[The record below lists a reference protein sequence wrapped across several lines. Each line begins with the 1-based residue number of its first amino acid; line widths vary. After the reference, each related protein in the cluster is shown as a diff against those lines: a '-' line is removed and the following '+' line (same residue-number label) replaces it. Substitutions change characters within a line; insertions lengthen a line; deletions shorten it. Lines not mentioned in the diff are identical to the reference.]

1 MPVTVESLAL
11 EVAHAFEP
19 LQDRL
24 AAGEVRT
31 LFAELG
37 MPTPDVVLAVPG
49 VVSAI
54 GDTASAVGT
63 LPAKIEDLVDAI
75 EDGDA
80 APIVAALVALT
91 PVITSVSTA
100 VDRIADAVDAAAS
113 GAAAADIQAFAAA
126 LPERLVGYLVAH
138 HLERR
143 HPVVAGVAE
152 LLGLLERRAFPATG
166 TVSAYVERRLR
177 LDRLGDLL
185 EDPLA
190 VLAAEYRW
198 GAADL
203 RWEELL
209 DRLAR
214 FANSV
219 ARVAFVQPGTGGGP
233 PVLRIFMV
241 DLGPTDDPVP
251 GIRASTRVDIA
262 RQLDI
267 EIPLRPGLAL
277 DVGLSGDL
285 HGGAAIDLLPPGEL
299 RVDPPATTAEVS
311 GRARIGV
318 SVTGT
323 GGAPLTLLGIAGGS
337 GLQADKLRATV
348 GSDLTWDLAAGRA
361 NGDVLVEVAV
371 EDGAVVIDL
380 SGADGFLAAILPDG
394 GLRVPFDLLAGW
406 SSSRGLYFE
415 GGAGLAID
423 IPIDVELGPIKLQ
436 LLHLGF
442 TISPDALELEASGA
456 VGAKLGPFALAVER
470 MGTTAALTFP
480 AGGGNLGPA
489 DLDFAFKPPS
499 GIGLALDA
507 GVVKGGGYLYLDPDK
522 GEYAGI
528 LELAFGPVSIKAIG
542 ILTTRL
548 PGGADG
554 WALLLMVF
562 GEFTPIQLGYGFT
575 LNGVGGVIGLQHGV
589 SIEALQSGLR
599 TGVLDSVLFPRDPVA
614 NAPTL
619 IGQLR
624 VVFPIVPRALT
635 VGPALK
641 LGWSTPALV
650 TLSLGIVLQFD
661 DVLGSGPGSPSF
673 TRVVLLGQLKVQ
685 VPPVDELG
693 IDAPALIH
701 LQVDI
706 VGAYDVPDQALS
718 VDAVLRDSHV
728 ALLPITG
735 SLVVR
740 ARFGDDPTFIL
751 AVGGFHPRFT
761 DLPPGLPPQ
770 DRVGIQLVYG
780 IVTVRIVGYVAITS
794 NTFQT
799 GAEAS
804 LVAAGG
810 GFRVEA
816 YLGFDALFV
825 FSPVFHFEIDFRVGA
840 SVRYKSISLA
850 SLTVRGTLSG
860 PGRWEVD
867 GHASISLWLFSVDI
881 DFEVGWGEAAAPA
894 LPGVRVADQIVA
906 ALSAPES
913 WHAEL
918 PGSDPLVTL
927 RTVEAGTDVLAHPL
941 SSLVGVQKV
950 VPLGIDIVRVGKSA
964 PTDGNRFDITGA
976 TIGPGGAGGGETIG
990 FRDEHF
996 ARGEYLDLTEE
1007 EKLSTPSFERFRA
1020 GVTVATDDYGVPAS
1034 AVVFEPEWETLY
1046 LRQDEPV
1053 ERHVV
1058 PARSLVL
1065 QAALGAVAQSSI
1077 HADRRLAATKVAVSV
1092 GSAGFTVASAT
1103 ADVTVA
1109 AGFATFTEAAQASA
1123 KATGATYV
1131 ADLAEREVRP

>member
-1 MPVTVESLAL
+1 MAVTVESLAL
-11 EVAHAFEP
+11 EVARAFEP
-19 LQDRL
+19 LKDRL
-24 AAGEVRT
+24 AAGDVET

-37 MPTPDVVLAVPG
+37 MPAPDVVLAAGG
-49 VVSAI
+49 VVDAI
-54 GDTASAVGT
+54 DDLTTAADD
-63 LPAKIEDLVDAI
+63 LPPKIEQLVDAI
-75 EDGDA
+75 DDGEP
-80 APIVAALVALT
+80 APIVVALTALT
-91 PVITSVSTA
+91 PVITSVTTA
-100 VDRIADAVDAAAS
+100 VDRIAAAVRSAAS
-113 GAAAADIQAFAAA
+113 GAASGDIQEFATA
-126 LPERLVGYLVAH
+126 LPERLVGYLVGQY
-138 HLERR
+138 LERR

-152 LLGLLERRAFPATG
+152 LLGLLERRAVAATG
-166 TVSAYVERRLR
+166 TTPAYVERKLR
-177 LDRLGDLL
+177 LDLLGDLL
-185 EDPLA
+185 DDPLA
-190 VLAAEYRW
+190 SVAETYHW

-203 RWEELL
+203 LWDELL

-219 ARVAFVQPGTGGGP
+219 AKVAFVQPGAGGGP

-241 DLGPTDDPVP
+241 DLGPTDDAVP
-251 GIRASTRVDIA
+251 GIRASTRVDMA
-262 RQLDI
+262 RKLDV

-277 DVGLSGDL
+277 DVGLAGDI
-285 HGGAAIDLLPPGEL
+285 HAGAAIDLMPPGEL
-299 RVDPPATTAEVS
+299 RIDPPATTAEVS

-318 SVTGT
+318 AATGV
-323 GGAPLTLLGIAGGS
+323 GGAPVTLLGIAGGS
-337 GLQADKLRATV
+337 GLQAQRLRASI
-348 GSDLTWDLAAGRA
+348 GSDVHWNVAAGQA
-361 NGDVLVEVAV
+361 TGDVLVEVAV

-380 SGADGFLAAILPDG
+380 SGADGFLSAILPDG
-394 GLRVPFDLLAGW
+394 GLRVPFDILAGW
-406 SSSRGLYFE
+406 SSTRGLYFE

-442 TISPDALELEASGA
+442 TISPDGLVLEASGA

-470 MGTTAALTFP
+470 MGTTASLTFP
-480 AGGGNLGPA
+480 AAGGNLGPA

-507 GVVKGGGYLYLDPDK
+507 AVVKGGGYLFLDPDK

-528 LELAFGPVSIKAIG
+528 LELSFGPISIKAIG
-542 ILTTRL
+542 ILTTKL
-548 PGGADG
+548 PGGGDG

-562 GEFTPIQLGYGFT
+562 GEFTAVQLGFGFT

-589 SIEALQSGLR
+589 SIDALQSGLR

-641 LGWSTPALV
+641 ISWSTPALV
-650 TLSLGIVLQFD
+650 TLSLGVILQFD
-661 DVLGSGPGSPSF
+661 DVLGSGPRSPSF
-673 TRVVLLGQLKVQ
+673 ARVVLLGQLKVQ

-693 IDAPALIH
+693 IDAPPLIQ

-706 VGAYDVPDQALS
+706 VGAYEVSEKALS

-740 ARFGDDPTFIL
+740 AGFGANPTFIL
-751 AVGGFHPRFT
+751 AVGGFHPRFY
-761 DLPPGLPPQ
+761 DLPPGIPPQ
-770 DRVGIQLVYG
+770 ERVGIQLAYG

-816 YLGFDALFV
+816 YLGFDALFI
-825 FSPVFHFEIDFRVGA
+825 FQPFHFEIDFRVGA
-840 SVRYKSISLA
+840 SVRYRSISLA
-850 SLTVRGTLSG
+850 SLQVRGTLSG

-867 GHASISLWLFSVDI
+867 GHATISLLFFDVGI
-881 DFEVGWGEAAAPA
+881 DFEVAWGEAASPA
-894 LPGVRVADQIVA
+894 LPGVEVIEKIVT
-906 ALSAPES
+906 ALSAPEA

-927 RTVEAGTDVLAHPL
+927 RTVEADKDVLAHPL

-950 VPLGIDIVRVGKSA
+950 VPLGIDIDRVGKSV
-964 PTDGNRFDITGA
+964 PTDGHHFDITTA
-976 TIGPGGAGGGETIG
+976 TVGSGGGETVG
-990 FRDEHF
+990 FREEHF

-1020 GVTVATDDYGVPAS
+1020 GVSVATDDYGVPAS
-1034 AVVFEPEWETLY
+1034 AVVFEPQWETLY
-1046 LRQDEPV
+1046 LRQERPA

-1058 PARSLVL
+1058 PAKSLVL
-1065 QAALGAVAQSSI
+1065 QAALGAVAQSGI
-1077 HADRRLAATKVAVSV
+1077 HADRRLTANTTPVSV
-1092 GSAGFTVASAT
+1092 QTAGFTVASAI

-1109 AGFATFTEAAQASA
+1109 DDFATFTEAHQASV
-1123 KATGATYV
+1123 KATGTTYV
-1131 ADLAEREVRP
+1131 ADRAEREVRP

>member
-1 MPVTVESLAL
+1 M
-11 EVAHAFEP
+11 
-19 LQDRL
+19 
-24 AAGEVRT
+24 
-31 LFAELG
+31 
-37 MPTPDVVLAVPG
+37 
-49 VVSAI
+49 
-54 GDTASAVGT
+54 
-63 LPAKIEDLVDAI
+63 
-75 EDGDA
+75 
-80 APIVAALVALT
+80 AALAALT
-91 PVITSVSTA
+91 PVITSVTTT
-100 VDRIADAVDAAAS
+100 VDRIADAVHAAAT
-113 GAAAADIQAFAAA
+113 GAASAEIQAFAAA
-126 LPERLVGYLVAH
+126 LPGRLVGYLVANY
-138 HLERR
+138 LERR
-143 HPVVAGVAE
+143 HAVVAGVAE
-152 LLGLLERRAFPATG
+152 LLGLVEHRAVAATG
-166 TVSAYVERRLR
+166 AAAAYVERTLH
-177 LDRLGDLL
+177 LDLL
-185 EDPLA
+185 SDLLDDPIA
-190 VLAAEYRW
+190 VLADNYHW
-198 GAADL
+198 GADL
-203 RWEELL
+203 QWEVLL
-209 DRLAR
+209 ERLAR

-219 ARVAFVQPGTGGGP
+219 AKVAFVQPGPGGGP

-241 DLGPTDDPVP
+241 DLGLTDDAVP
-251 GIRASTRVDIA
+251 GIRASTRVDITHM
-262 RQLDI
+262 LDL

-277 DVGLSGDL
+277 DVGLEGDF
-285 HGGAAIDLLPPGEL
+285 HGGTAIDVLPPGEL
-299 RVDPPATTAEVS
+299 RVDPPATSAEVS

-318 SVTGT
+318 AATGV
-323 GGAPLTLLGIAGGS
+323 GGVPVTLLGIAGGS
-337 GLQADKLRATV
+337 GLQAERVRASV
-348 GSDLTWDLAAGRA
+348 GSDLHWDVGAGQA
-361 NGDVLVEVAV
+361 TGDVLIEVAV

-380 SGADGFLAAILPDG
+380 SGADGFLSAILPDG
-394 GLRVPFDLLAGW
+394 GIRVPFDILAGW
-406 SSSRGLYFE
+406 SSTRGVYFE

-442 TISPDALELEASGA
+442 TISPDKLALEASAA
-456 VGAKLGPFALAVER
+456 VGANLGPFALAVER

-507 GVVKGGGYLYLDPDK
+507 GVVKGGGYLFLDPDK

-528 LELAFGPVSIKAIG
+528 LELSFGPVSIKAIG
-542 ILTTRL
+542 ILTTKL
-548 PGGADG
+548 PDGG

-562 GEFTPIQLGYGFT
+562 GEFTAVQLGFGFT
-575 LNGVGGVIGLQHGV
+575 LNGVGGIIGLQHGV

-619 IGQLR
+619 ISQLR

-641 LGWSTPALV
+641 IGWSTPALV
-650 TLSLGIVLQFD
+650 TLSLGIILQFD

-673 TRVVLLGQLKVQ
+673 TRVVLVGQLKVQ

-693 IDAPALIH
+693 IDAPALIN

-706 VGAYDVPDQALS
+706 VGAYDVPGQALS
-718 VDAVLRDSHV
+718 VDAVLRDSYV

-751 AVGGFHPRFT
+751 AVGGFHPRFN
-761 DLPPGLPPQ
+761 DLPPGIPPQ
-770 DRVGIQLVYG
+770 DRVGIQLVYE

-816 YLGFDALFV
+816 YLGFDALFL
-825 FSPVFHFEIDFRVGA
+825 FEPVFHFEIDFRVGA
-840 SVRYKSISLA
+840 SVRYHSISLA

-867 GHASISLWLFSVDI
+867 GHASISLFFFDVDI
-881 DFEVGWGEAAAPA
+881 DFDVAWGEVAAPA
-894 LPGVRVADQIVA
+894 LPGVQVVDKIVT

-927 RTVEAGTDVLAHPL
+927 RAVSAGTDVLAHPL

-950 VPLGIDIVRVGKSA
+950 VPLGIDIDHVGKSV
-964 PTDGNRFDITGA
+964 PTDGNHFDITGA
-976 TIGPGGAGGGETIG
+976 SVGTGGGETVG

-1007 EKLSTPSFERFRA
+1007 QKLSTPSFERFRA
-1020 GVTVATDDYGVPAS
+1020 GVSVATDDYGVPAS
-1034 AVVFEPEWETLY
+1034 AVVFEPQWETLY
-1046 LRQDEPV
+1046 LHQ
-1053 ERHVV
+1053 ERPSETHVV

-1065 QAALGAVAQSSI
+1065 QAALGAVAQSGI
-1077 HADRRLAATKVAVSV
+1077 HADRRLEATNPPVTV
-1092 GSAGFTVASAT
+1092 GSAGFTVASAV

-1109 AGFATFTEAAQASA
+1109 AGFATFTEAFQASA
-1123 KATGATYV
+1123 KATGTTYV
-1131 ADLAEREVRP
+1131 ADLAEREVKP